1 MPRPGRLDYGWAVV
15 AGLCVTETVS
25 WGIIY
30 YGFPVM
36 LRPMEAELGFSRA
49 EITGAFSAGL
59 AVAALAGLPVGRWID
74 RHGARS
80 LMTVGSI
87 LATALVV
94 LWASSHTLLALYAVW
109 ILMGFAMAAVL
120 YEPAFAAIVG
130 WFPARHRDRAL
141 LAVTI
146 VAGFASTIF
155 MPIEAWLLVRFGWRQ
170 SLLMLAAVLA
180 VITIPI
186 HALVLRR
193 PPHAA
198 RPRDGAMPHDDR
210 PGVTLKVA
218 SRTAVFWVL
227 AAAFFAGN
235 FTTNSVTVHVIPY
248 LSEHGYSPTVAAVT
262 IGWMGA
268 MQVPARIFFA
278 PIAAR
283 FGHGGVT
290 AGIFFMQAAAMAQLA
305 LVSYVPTLVPMIVMQ
320 GAANG
325 MATLARA
332 TAIAAIFGPLH
343 YGSIAGA
350 VALGANGA
358 RAFAPVGASL
368 LRDALGSYEAVFWL
382 MAALLVVAATAVA
395 LTLRLGRSAPTASH
409 EASTTS
415 AKGVSDETA

>member
-94 LWASSHTLLALYAVW
+94 LWASSHTLLALYSVW
-109 ILMGFAMAAVL
+109 ILMGLAMAAVL

-186 HALVLRR
+186 HVLVLRR

-198 RPRDGAMPHDDR
+198 RPRDGAITHDDR
-210 PGVTLKVA
+210 PGVTLSVA
-218 SRTAVFWVL
+218 ARTAVFWVL

-290 AGIFFMQAAAMAQLA
+290 AAIFFMQAAAMVQLA

-350 VALGANGA
+350 IALGANGA

-395 LTLRLGRSAPTASH
+395 LTLRLGRPVPTATA
-409 EASTTS
+409 EVPTTS
-415 AKGVSDETA
+415 AERSER

>member
-1 MPRPGRLDYGWAVV
+1 
-15 AGLCVTETVS
+15 
-25 WGIIY
+25 
-30 YGFPVM
+30 
-36 LRPMEAELGFSRA
+36 
-49 EITGAFSAGL
+49 
-59 AVAALAGLPVGRWID
+59 
-74 RHGARS
+74 
-80 LMTVGSI
+80 
-87 LATALVV
+87 
-94 LWASSHTLLALYAVW
+94 
-109 ILMGFAMAAVL
+109 
-120 YEPAFAAIVG
+120 
-130 WFPARHRDRAL
+130 
-141 LAVTI
+141 
-146 VAGFASTIF
+146 
-155 MPIEAWLLVRFGWRQ
+155 
-170 SLLMLAAVLA
+170 
-180 VITIPI
+180 
-186 HALVLRR
+186 
-193 PPHAA
+193 
-198 RPRDGAMPHDDR
+198 
-210 PGVTLKVA
+210 
-218 SRTAVFWVL
+218 VL

-290 AGIFFMQAAAMAQLA
+290 AAIFFMQAAAMAQLA

-395 LTLRLGRSAPTASH
+395 LTLRLGRPVPTATA
-409 EASTTS
+409 EVPTTS
-415 AKGVSDETA
+415 AERSER